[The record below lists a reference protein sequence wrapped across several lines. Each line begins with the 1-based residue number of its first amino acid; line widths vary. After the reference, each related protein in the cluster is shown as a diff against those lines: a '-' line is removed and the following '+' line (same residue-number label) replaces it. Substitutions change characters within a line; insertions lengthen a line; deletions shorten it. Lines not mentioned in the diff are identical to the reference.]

1 MPPALRQPLDGLR
14 FGLAGAGR
22 VGSSLAHWAVAA
34 GARLEAV
41 AVHRAGAGLARAL
54 DARAV
59 PFDRFESSGCDLLLV
74 AVADPALD
82 AAAAALARRPQ
93 ASVALH
99 TAGSRGAGALA
110 PLAAG
115 GTAAGTLHPLKAFRR
130 PLPDPAA
137 ARGTVFAVGGD
148 PAAEA
153 LARRLIA
160 AWDGVAVAVPDERRV
175 LYHLAASLA
184 AGGAVTLV
192 AAAAALAARLGLPPE
207 VAAGYLELAR
217 GALAEVD
224 PADPAAAITGP
235 VARGDA
241 ATVARQLEELAAAD
255 PELVPLAVE
264 LGRETL
270 RRLAAAGR
278 PGTGRGEVAAALAR
292 AAGSGVRTGTK
303 PNE

>member
-93 ASVALH
+93 AAVALH

-192 AAAAALAARLGLPPE
+192 AA
-207 VAAGYLELAR
+207 GYLELAR